1 MNEKLREIYNQ
12 ILQRL
17 ALVDFDKI
25 WKGFHQC
32 KFALYT
38 DEVVYFADTT

>member
-1 MNEKLREIYNQ
+1 MNEKIREIYNQ

-25 WKGFHQC
+25 WEKAASHFTERFSERRLFHLH
-32 KFALYT
+32 A
-38 DEVVYFADTT
+38 